1 MATSSR
7 PLVGKSRSSPGPGR
21 VAFGAGDGV
30 RSARVMEAS
39 MERVVQ
45 SADGRALAVTE
56 SGDLDGY
63 PVLVHMGTPNS
74 RWLYGRNIRDAAE
87 RGLRLISYDR
97 PGYGGSAAQ

>member
-1 MATSSR
+1 
-7 PLVGKSRSSPGPGR
+7 SPPPRR
-21 VAFGAGDGV
+21 VAFRRGRA
-30 RSARVMEAS
+30 RSAGEWKDS
-39 MERVVQ
+39 MERVIQ

-74 RWLYGRNIRDAAE
+74 RRLYGRNVTDAAQ

-97 PGYGGSAAQ
+97 PGYGGSTAQPGRSVADCAADV